1 MSTEQKNMRLRI
13 NECKDIGHVK
23 ILRTQD
29 NKLKLRIKEKNLEIK
44 ENDII
49 AKIDVINESK
59 DTAKTFNAI
68 RELSRKTAENPYVH
82 DAKGRSITQPNA
94 IYAAVRTTLR
104 TTSTMKTN
112 HPSSNSSH
120 FPHHSLY
127 PLQLERL
134 RKVRKS

>member
-1 MSTEQKNMRLRI
+1 VSTEQKNMRLRI

-82 DAKGRSITQPNA
+82 DAKGRNITQPKR
-94 IYAAVRTTLR
+94 YMQPYGPTSR
-104 TTSTMKTN
+104 TTSTMKTSL
-112 HPSSNSSH
+112 PSSNSPH
-120 FPHHSLY
+120 LPHHSLY
-127 PLQLERL
+127 R
-134 RKVRKS
+134 